1 VPAHLDR
8 GWIRGQDTA
17 LLVHHD
23 KRVRESLVDRSSDP
37 DLLGGRL
44 VLAFGLL
51 GDDCLLPA
59 PDCCIRSGTSRADRA
74 AASKV
79 DEIRL
84 IPV

>member
-37 DLLGGRL
+37 ALLGGRL

-59 PDCCIRSGTSRADRA
+59 PDCCIRVRDQPRGALQPARWTKSD
-74 AASKV
+74 
-79 DEIRL
+79 
-84 IPV
+84 